1 MLNLTECVQ
10 IESMPVPG
18 AKRFINRLL
27 LAYCCLIASLM
38 LLPTF
43 GSEVFAQDEDKVIRV
58 DTELAEFEVLV
69 EDKEGRPVH
78 GLRAE
83 DFRILEN
90 GKPQR
95 IDFFQPV
102 RSGVKTRPMVIVFA
116 VDVSGSMTT
125 AELEKLR
132 TAINGFI
139 DRFGDY
145 ESYFALLAFAMDVKK
160 IQSFTNR
167 PDTLKR
173 SLAKFDHDQDGRS
186 THAFDAVDAAI
197 RMIDKNAP
205 RTLQGRSPKRA
216 VILITDGFP
225 VGDTVAPNTVIER
238 ANNAGV
244 SVYSIILPSF
254 SPLQRDARP
263 IMTLVEASGLVQ
275 KTGGSSMVAIDDN
288 YEPLFGSLAAEI
300 TASYAVAYY
309 PAENRAGENPKRNV
323 VIESVKGYKV
333 KQNRASFELKR

>member
-10 IESMPVPG
+10 NEHM
-18 AKRFINRLL
+18 ARTELKRFINRLFVV
-27 LAYCCLIASLM
+27 SLFWII
-38 LLPTF
+38 LSPTLT
-43 GSEVFAQDEDKVIRV
+43 VHAQDEEKVVRV

-69 EDKEGRPVH
+69 EDKAGKPVH

-83 DFRILEN
+83 DFRIFEN

-102 RSGVKTRPMVIVFA
+102 RSGVKTRPMIIVFA
-116 VDVSGSMTT
+116 VDVSGSMTA

-132 TAINGFI
+132 FAINGFI

-145 ESYFALLAFAMDVKK
+145 ESYFALVAFAMEVKK

-167 PDTLKR
+167 PDVLKR
-173 SLAKFDHDQDGRS
+173 SLSKFDHDQDGRS
-186 THAFDAVDAAI
+186 THAFDAVDMSI
-197 RMIDKNAP
+197 RMIDKNTP
-205 RTLQGRSPKRA
+205 RTLQGRAPKRA

-225 VGDTVAPNTVIER
+225 VGDVVAPNTVIER

-254 SPLQRDARP
+254 SPLQRDTKP
-263 IMTLVEASGLVQ
+263 IMTLLDASGLVQ
-275 KTGGSSMVAIDDN
+275 QTGGLSLVAIDDN
-288 YEPLFGSLAAEI
+288 YEPLFRALAAEI
-300 TASYAVAYY
+300 TSSYALAYH
-309 PAENRAGENPKRNV
+309 PVENRIGENAKRNV

-333 KQNRASFELKR
+333 KQNRTSFELKK